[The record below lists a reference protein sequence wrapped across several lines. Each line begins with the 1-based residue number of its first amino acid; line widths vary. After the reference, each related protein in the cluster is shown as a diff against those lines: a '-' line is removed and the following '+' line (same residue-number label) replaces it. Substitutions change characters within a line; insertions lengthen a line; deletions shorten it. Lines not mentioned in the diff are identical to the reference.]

1 MTTYGDDSQ
10 YDLTAKNN
18 NAATVSSG
26 VVPGVN
32 GYIFDLFQA
41 DVSLAVDPSYAA
53 ALAGGE
59 GFDAVH
65 AVAVFDLSA
74 EMFNNL
80 FFITVDSS
88 DIDDTSANDIIFS
101 IDGSNF
107 EYPFL
112 EDDGGSDVS
121 MEFSNSTVKF
131 GAKNNQYVDQS
142 LKKDII
148 RHIAHEITGGYA
160 VADIFSNEEQLIQDV
175 VDRDE
180 DLHTKLHTAIDALQV
195 GGSYT
200 VDQIVN
206 IADPDQKRFFSV
218 ARALFGINMND
229 VGGRQQAIYE
239 DLSNNSVDSNG
250 DPLASV
256 TVSLK
261 FKVGDA
267 IALRIQYDPNS
278 SPVSGMGDNTI
289 SSRSYKILIPL
300 S

>member
-112 EDDGGSDVS
+112 EDDWW
-121 MEFSNSTVKF
+121 
-131 GAKNNQYVDQS
+131 Q
-142 LKKDII
+142 
-148 RHIAHEITGGYA
+148 
-160 VADIFSNEEQLIQDV
+160 
-175 VDRDE
+175 
-180 DLHTKLHTAIDALQV
+180 
-195 GGSYT
+195 
-200 VDQIVN
+200 
-206 IADPDQKRFFSV
+206 
-218 ARALFGINMND
+218 
-229 VGGRQQAIYE
+229 
-239 DLSNNSVDSNG
+239 
-250 DPLASV
+250 
-256 TVSLK
+256 
-261 FKVGDA
+261 
-267 IALRIQYDPNS
+267 
-278 SPVSGMGDNTI
+278 
-289 SSRSYKILIPL
+289 
-300 S
+300 